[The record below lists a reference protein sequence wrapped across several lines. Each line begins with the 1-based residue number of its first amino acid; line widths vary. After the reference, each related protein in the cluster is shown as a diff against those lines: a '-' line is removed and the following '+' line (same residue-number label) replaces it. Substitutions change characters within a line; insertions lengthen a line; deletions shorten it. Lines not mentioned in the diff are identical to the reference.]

1 MKTKINPA
9 VVGAFVLGAFAIG
22 IIAPPSRLGSFSLL
36 LQKPE
41 RFMAYFDESI
51 SGLDEG
57 SPVKLRGVRVGHVVG
72 ISIRYDRATNKSVA
86 AVLCELNRGS
96 ITDEHGA
103 SLDISDREALQA
115 LVDHGL
121 RAQLEVL
128 GLATGLLFVE
138 LDFQDP
144 TKHPD
149 TSNTTEVKYV
159 VVPSAP
165 SDLAEFRASATT
177 LLAKMQEI
185 DFKGLSTELKNLL
198 VETRLRLEGVDFKG
212 LAAQWKKTGESV
224 DALARSPDALRS
236 FENLNKTL
244 EVLRSSIVRLDTQVE
259 ANGKD
264 LQATHHAQGQG
275 GPRRSFQRRGGLG
288 QGVHQRPAGLLLA
301 ARTRAVPWS
310 AWPTPPSRSSGSP
323 TSLSATRMRS
333 SPDGRNPND
342 KHQREDHPAASRPG
356 RPRRLG
362 RPRPPCGVQCR
373 ATRPG

>member
-22 IIAPPSRLGSFSLL
+22 IIALLALGSLSLFS
-36 LQKPE
+36 KPE

-115 LVDHGL
+115 LVDRGL

-138 LDFQDP
+138 LDFLDP
-144 TKHPD
+144 AKHPD

-198 VETRLRLEGVDFKG
+198 VETRLRIEGVDFKG
-212 LAAQWKKTGESV
+212 LAAQWKRTGESV

-244 EVLRSSIVRLDTQVE
+244 EVLRSSIVRLDTQVD

-264 LQATHHAQGQG
+264 LQATLVQAKAALESFNAAAVSAKGFISAQQG
-275 GPRRSFQRRGGLG
+275 FSTDTSRALERVADAAESVQR
-288 QGVHQRPAGLLLA
+288 LA
-301 ARTRAVPWS
+301 DF
-310 AWPTPPSRSSGSP
+310 
-323 TSLSATRMRS
+323 LE
-333 SPDGRNPND
+333 RNPN
-342 KHQREDHPAASRPG
+342 ALVSG
-356 RPRRLG
+356 RKGPK
-362 RPRPPCGVQCR
+362 
-373 ATRPG
+373 